1 MPEGHALELRG
12 LRHAYGGTPVLDHV
26 DLIVGEGELVALLG
40 PSGCGKTT
48 VLRSIAGLLR
58 PDAGEIHVGGRV
70 AVANGVE
77 HLPAEQRR
85 VGLVFQEYALF
96 PHMSVRDNVAFGAT
110 GTGRQERVDALLEL
124 TGLARHA
131 DRRPS
136 ALSGG
141 QQQRAALARALAAEP
156 AVLLLDEPFANVDAG
171 LRQTLGAGLRGL
183 IAAARVP
190 ALLVT
195 HDRDDALGL
204 ADRVAVLESGPD
216 GARVVQAAAP
226 QVLYAHPSSAAVAV
240 LSGPATLLP
249 ADAGGSTAE
258 TALGTV
264 ALHASAEG
272 PVRVVVRP
280 HQARFAVGDGSARVR
295 ARRFEGP
302 GWRLELQTTDGPLT
316 VLWAAPDPPDPGTTG
331 TVTLVGPLAA
341 VAGD

>member
-12 LRHAYGGTPVLDHV
+12 LRHAYGATPVLDHV
-26 DLIVGEGELVALLG
+26 DLVVGEGELVALLG

-58 PDAGEIHVGGRV
+58 PAGGEIHVGGRV
-70 AVANGVE
+70 AVANGTE
-77 HLPAEQRR
+77 YLPAEQRR

-96 PHMSVRDNVAFGAT
+96 PHMSVRENVAFGAT
-110 GTGRQERVDALLEL
+110 GAGRQERVDALLDL
-124 TGLARHA
+124 TALAGHA

-171 LRQTLGAGLRGL
+171 LRQTLGASLRRL

-204 ADRVAVLESGPD
+204 ADRVAVLESGPE

-226 QVLYAHPSSAAVAV
+226 QVLYAHPSSAAVAM
-240 LSGPATLLP
+240 LSGPGTLL
-249 ADAGGSTAE
+249 AARASGTAAE

-280 HQARFAVGDGSARVR
+280 HEARFTVGEGSARVR

-302 GWRLELQTTDGPLT
+302 GWRLELETAAGPLT
-316 VLWAAPDPPDPGTTG
+316 VLWAAAGPPEPGATG
-331 TVTLVGPLAA
+331 NVTLEGPVAA
-341 VAGD
+341 VSGA